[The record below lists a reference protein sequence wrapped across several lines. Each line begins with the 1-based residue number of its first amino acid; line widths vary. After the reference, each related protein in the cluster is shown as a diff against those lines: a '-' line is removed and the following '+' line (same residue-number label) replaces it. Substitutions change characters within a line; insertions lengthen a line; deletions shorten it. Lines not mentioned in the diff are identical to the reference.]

1 MSTHLFDLSGTVA
14 VVSGASGRLG
24 PAMVAALAG
33 AGARV
38 VAVGR
43 SAERLDAAVGH
54 LDGVVTEVCDVTS
67 PDWAELVGSIAD
79 RHGRLDIVVNN
90 AHVARGGSLRTATSE
105 DYQQAFAMAV
115 TASTDAINAAR
126 PALAASAAA
135 GGPASVVNVSSMY
148 GLVAP
153 DLSIYDTEEG
163 RNPPFYGVAK
173 AAMLQ
178 LTRYAA
184 AELGPEGIRVNAL
197 LLGPFPGE
205 PTTPDAEALLGR
217 IAERTVLGRVGRP
230 DEVASA
236 LLFLAS
242 PASSFVTG
250 STVAVDGGWTS
261 R

>member
-1 MSTHLFDLSGTVA
+1 MSSLFDLTGTVA
-14 VVSGASGRLG
+14 IVSGASGRLG
-24 PAMVAALAG
+24 PAMVTALAG
-33 AGARV
+33 AGATV

-43 SAERLDAAVGH
+43 SSSRLAEAVG
-54 LDGVVTEVCDVTS
+54 DVPGVELATCDITS
-67 PDWAELVGSIAD
+67 DEWPAVVAD
-79 RHGRLDIVVNN
+79 VAQRHGRLDVLVNN
-90 AHVARGGSLRTATSE
+90 AHVARGGSMRTSTDD
-105 DYQQAFAMAV
+105 DYREAFDLAV
-115 TASTDAINAAR
+115 TASARAINAAR

-148 GLVAP
+148 GVVAP
-153 DLSIYDTEEG
+153 DLSIYAAEAH
-163 RNPPFYGVAK
+163 RNPPFYGTAK

-197 LLGPFPGE
+197 VLGPFPGE
-205 PTTPDAEALLGR
+205 PGSPEAEELLGR
-217 IAERTVLGRVGRP
+217 IAGLTLLGRVGQP
-230 DEVASA
+230 EEVMSA

-250 STVAVDGGWTS
+250 STVEVDGGWTA

>member
-1 MSTHLFDLSGTVA
+1 MSQASERHGDLDGTVA

-24 PAMVAALAG
+24 PAMVAALAE
-33 AGARV
+33 AGATV

-43 SAERLDAAVGH
+43 SAERLAGTVGH
-54 LDGVVTEVCDVTS
+54 LAGVVTETCDITGLEW
-67 PDWAELVGSIAD
+67 PALVGSIAE
-79 RHGRLDIVVNN
+79 RQGRLDIVVNN
-90 AHVARGGSLRTATSE
+90 AHIGRGGSLRTATAA
-105 DYQQAFAMAV
+105 DYREAFDLAV
-115 TASTDAINAAR
+115 TSSAAAIEAAR

-153 DLSIYDTEEG
+153 DLSIYATEES
-163 RNPPFYGVAK
+163 RNPPYYGAAK

-184 AELGPEGIRVNAL
+184 AELGPDGIRVNAL

-205 PTTPDAEALLGR
+205 AADPDLLAKIGD
-217 IAERTVLGRVGRP
+217 RTMLGRVGRP
-230 DEVASA
+230 EEVASA

-250 STVAVDGGWTS
+250 STVAVDGGWTA